1 MRGRRGLLRYLEEFG
16 RHLAIA
22 GFKNVKITNVE
33 DFLETVRKS
42 LTKNV
47 EAQFF
52 DAEFVA
58 TWQHLYFA
66 ALNALNAFKNGVN
79 ISKSLAVEVLLYASA
94 QRQIRKAMSLLG
106 VKPNCE
112 AIAVLVVGERAED
125 MEAALQAISKIV
137 GGRRDDAVLE
147 LSREKIEAI
156 RKAFEIS
163 NVELEAVVRE
173 NDLEQALVNLVI
185 ERVALLATER

>member
-1 MRGRRGLLRYLEEFG
+1 MLRYLEEFG
-16 RHLAIA
+16 RHVAIA
-22 GFKNVKITNVE
+22 GFKNVKIANVE

-52 DAEFVA
+52 DAGFVA

-66 ALNALNAFKNGVN
+66 ALNALSAFKNGVN

-112 AIAVLVVGERAED
+112 AIAVLVVGERAGD
-125 MEAALQAISKIV
+125 VKAALQAISKIV

-147 LSREKIEAI
+147 LSREKVEAI

-163 NVELEAVVRE
+163 DAELEAIMRE

>member
-1 MRGRRGLLRYLEEFG
+1 MLKHIEEFG
-16 RHLAIA
+16 KYVAIA
-22 GFKNVKITNVE
+22 GFRDVKIADVE
-33 DFLETVRKS
+33 DFLETVRKC
-42 LTKNV
+42 LAKNV

-52 DAEFVA
+52 DAWLVV

-66 ALNALNAFKNGVN
+66 ALNAINAFKNGIN
-79 ISKSLAVEVLLYASA
+79 ISKSLAVEMLLYASA

-112 AIAVLVVGERAED
+112 AIAVLVVGEKAED
-125 MEAALQAISKIV
+125 VETALQVISNVV

-147 LSREKIEAI
+147 LSREKIGVI
-156 RKAFEIS
+156 REAFEIS
-163 NVELEAVVRE
+163 DAELEAIVKG
-173 NDLEQALVNLVI
+173 NDLMQALVNLVI

>member
-1 MRGRRGLLRYLEEFG
+1 MLKHLGEFG
-16 RHLAIA
+16 KYVAVA
-22 GFKNVKITNVE
+22 GFKDVKIADVE
-33 DFLETVRKS
+33 GFLETVKKR
-42 LTKNV
+42 LAKNV

-52 DAEFVA
+52 DAGFVA

-66 ALNALNAFKNGVN
+66 ALNAFNAFKNGVN

-94 QRQIRKAMSLLG
+94 QRQIRKAMNFLG
-106 VKPNCE
+106 IKPNSD
-112 AIAVLVVGERAED
+112 AIAVLIVGEKAED
-125 MEAALQAISKIV
+125 VKTALQAISKIV

-147 LSREKIEAI
+147 LSREKIEAV

-163 NVELEAVVRE
+163 DVELEAVMRG
-173 NDLEQALVNLVI
+173 NDLKQAIVNLVI